1 MVKSEL
7 EQLKEQTKLFHE
19 QQRVIQAKLCEQQLV
34 MLTKFSEK
42 YPYGPW
48 REVLFYPLALAIGL
62 ICIGALL
69 GYRLSRLV
77 WAQNQALIGR
87 CCVNEQI
94 NSPSVRKQR
103 QLL

>member
-1 MVKSEL
+1 MTKSDL

-34 MLTKFSEK
+34 MLTKLSEK

-62 ICIGALL
+62 ICIGVLF
-69 GYRLSRLV
+69 GYGLSKIV
-77 WAQNQALIGR
+77 
-87 CCVNEQI
+87 
-94 NSPSVRKQR
+94 
-103 QLL
+103 